1 MKIVADKN
9 IPYVREAFASL
20 GSVRTVSGGEISAEV
35 VADADLLLTRST
47 IMVDEQLLGRSRA
60 RFVATATAGVE
71 HVDQEYL
78 ARRGIEF
85 ASAPGSNANS
95 VAEYVAEAL
104 LVLAERG
111 GWSVAGKTIG
121 VVGVG
126 NVGSRVVQK
135 ARALGMSVLEN
146 DPPLARRTGESR
158 FVDMR
163 EIVKADVVTLHVPL
177 TREGRDAT
185 YHMVDAAFLGEMK
198 PGAVLINAARGPVVV
213 EEDLKRAIKSGRL
226 AAVVLDVW
234 DNEPEVSTELLEM
247 VDIGTPHIA
256 GHSLDGKVAGTAM
269 VYEAACRF
277 LGVEPTVDV
286 RMFLPPPEVPEIIVD
301 GGGDPEAIV
310 RATATQVYN
319 VLDDDARLRE
329 ISAVPPAERGEF
341 FASLRRNY
349 PVRREFYNTAL
360 SFRDC
365 PQQARTALL
374 RLGFRDADEEN

>member
-1 MKIVADKN
+1 MADKN

-20 GSVRTVSGGEISAEV
+20 GSVRTVSGGEMSAEV

-47 IMVDEQLLGRSRA
+47 ITVDEQLLGRSRA

-126 NVGSRVVQK
+126 NVGSRIVQK
-135 ARALGMSVLEN
+135 ARALGVSVLEN

-158 FVDMR
+158 FVDIR

-286 RMFLPPPEVPEIIVD
+286 RTFLPPPEVPEIIVD

>member
-1 MKIVADKN
+1 MADKN

-20 GSVRTVSGGEISAEV
+20 GSVRTVSGGEMSAEV

-47 IMVDEQLLGRSRA
+47 ITVDEQLLGRSRA
-60 RFVATATAGVE
+60 RFVDTATAGVE

-126 NVGSRVVQK
+126 NVGSRIVQK
-135 ARALGMSVLEN
+135 ARALGVSVLEN

-158 FVDMR
+158 FVDIR